1 MILTIQLSTTTCDP
15 GCNHTSHDIFYVA
28 PQALEAGVRV
38 DYYLPPAY
46 QSFVRPIHAQTLSD
60 GTGVEIQ
67 SADYGD
73 RMLQVGDSRTYCTP
87 RIGLDYAYCE
97 LTIGLIP
104 PFQPVWDELCATRQD
119 VTSSFARGEL
129 APGTSL
135 RQVLE
140 QRGDDKAGL
149 LPFTVPYTAHNVVQL
164 TDERNRDTV
173 FVFLDKPRVFKDVH
187 FELVS
192 RSVQLNEWDP
202 DAACPRQF
210 LVDSRQWAASCN
222 DADAALAVAESIAG
236 QMPEAL
242 EIIARYMTLADDLG
256 SADARA
262 WLADYYGATDSKFDA
277 YV

>member
-1 MILTIQLSTTTCDP
+1 M
-15 GCNHTSHDIFYVA
+15 
-28 PQALEAGVRV
+28 
-38 DYYLPPAY
+38 DYCLPSQY
-46 QSFVRPIHAQTLSD
+46 HGFVRPIHAQTLSD
-60 GTGVEIQ
+60 GTGIEVQ
-67 SADYGD
+67 SVDYGD
-73 RMLQVGDSRTYCTP
+73 RILKAGDGRTYCTP
-87 RIGLDYAYCE
+87 RIGLSYAYCK
-97 LTIGLIP
+97 LTISLIP
-104 PFQPVWDELCATRQD
+104 PFQPVWDELHATWQD
-119 VTSSFARGEL
+119 ATSSFARGKL
-129 APGTSL
+129 AQGTSL

-149 LPFTVPYTAHNVVQL
+149 LPFTVPYMAHNAIQL

-173 FVFLDKPRVFKDVH
+173 FVFLDKPRTFKDVH

-210 LVDSRQWAASCN
+210 LVDSRQWAASCD
-222 DADAALAVAESIAG
+222 DADAALAMAESIAG

-256 SADARA
+256 SADAHA
-262 WLADYYGATDSKFDA
+262 WLADYYGTTDSKYDP

>member
-1 MILTIQLSTTTCDP
+1 MILSIQLSTTACDP
-15 GCNHTSHDIFYVA
+15 GCNRTYEDTFYIS
-28 PQALEAGVRV
+28 PQTLEEGVRV
-38 DYYLPPAY
+38 DYCLPSQY
-46 QSFVRPIHAQTLSD
+46 HGFISPIHTQTLSD

-73 RMLQVGDSRTYCTP
+73 RILKAGDGRTYCTP
-87 RIGLDYAYCE
+87 RIGLSYAYCE
-97 LTIGLIP
+97 LTISLIP
-104 PFQPVWDELCATRQD
+104 PFQPVWDELHATWQD

-129 APGTSL
+129 AQGTSL

-149 LPFTVPYTAHNVVQL
+149 LPFTVPYMTHNAIQL

-173 FVFLDKPRVFKDVH
+173 FVFLDKPRTFKDVH

-192 RSVQLNEWDP
+192 HSVQLNDWDP
-202 DAACPRQF
+202 DAACPRRF
-210 LVDSRQWAASCN
+210 LVDSRQWEASCD
-222 DADAALAVAESIAG
+222 DAKAALAVAESIAG

-256 SADARA
+256 SADAHA
-262 WLADYYGATDSKFDA
+262 WLADYYGATDSKYDP